1 MVRVFS
7 KKISNRKEL
16 KQVRTINKKNT
27 KNNTKN
33 MKTKV
38 GGVSQK
44 ITKDILDLDQE
55 EDKIL
60 KDFQMME
67 NRLKGLKN
75 VHKIQ
80 EIKNIGVTGNVE
92 KAVIKSH
99 PDKKPRKTFTGCD
112 VKSKTIVYENEDN
125 GEYLEVK
132 KVYRKCP
139 KKN

>member
-1 MVRVFS
+1 MVRSFS
-7 KKISNRKEL
+7 KKISSRK
-16 KQVRTINKKNT
+16 QGKKSNT
-27 KNNTKN
+27 HHNNFS
-33 MKTKV
+33 KTKV

-44 ITKDILDLDQE
+44 MSTDILDLDQE

-60 KDFQMME
+60 KDFQVME

-75 VHKIQ
+75 VNKIQ
-80 EIKNIGVTGNVE
+80 EIKNVGVTGTVE

-99 PDKKPRKTFTGCD
+99 PDKKPRKTFVGCA
-112 VKSKTIVYENEDN
+112 VKSKTMVYENEEN

>member
-1 MVRVFS
+1 MVRIFS
-7 KKISNRKEL
+7 KKSSGRKGKKMARTYIYNRNSKE
-16 KQVRTINKKNT
+16 
-27 KNNTKN
+27 
-33 MKTKV
+33 TKV

-44 ITKDILDLDQE
+44 MGSDIMDLDQE

-60 KDFQMME
+60 KDFQTME

-75 VHKIQ
+75 IQKIQ
-80 EIKNIGVTGNVE
+80 EIKNVGVTGTVE

-99 PDKKPRKTFTGCD
+99 PDKKPRKTFTGCA
-112 VKSKTIVYENEDN
+112 VKSKTMIYENVDQD
-125 GEYLEVK
+125 EYLEVK